1 MSDKLQRLQDQRS
14 LYALSTHCALY
25 GNICHMMSALI
36 SAKEWD
42 GELFTK
48 VTDAIF
54 EYGRVRME
62 YGYWDG
68 AIADHLDWIETKLN
82 QAEAEQYAEAAAKS
96 GQAELALPP
105 DPDDPRGLADHLDDL
120 SSGRDPSPVESAGTG

>member
-1 MSDKLQRLQDQRS
+1 MSDTLQRLQDQR
-14 LYALSTHCALY
+14 ALHPMAEHTKMY
-25 GNICHMMSALI
+25 GNILTMITAAI

-42 GELFTK
+42 SELFK
-48 VTDAIF
+48 KLTDAIF
-54 EYGRVRME
+54 AYGRSRMD
-62 YGYWDG
+62 YGFWDG
-68 AIADHLDWIETKLN
+68 AIAAHIGWIETTLERV
-82 QAEAEQYAEAAAKS
+82 EAEQYAEAAAKS